1 MKTKTYGPVATVLL
15 QAWLPIALVALWF
28 VASAASTSA
37 FWPSLATI
45 LQTVVDWAASGQ
57 LWGDLLFSFGNYFA
71 ALALAILVGLG
82 FGLAIGLLPYVGEV
96 LSPYLDFFRTLPIV
110 VFVPIV
116 ILVLGVG
123 RGPKVFL
130 IFLAC
135 VWPILLNC
143 IEGVRSIAPSVFETA
158 RGYRIPLG
166 LRIRRVVLPGA
177 APQIAVG
184 IRLAVTIGLVMLV
197 VSEMYGS
204 TEGVGYFI
212 LQSGQR
218 FQLAAA
224 WGGTL
229 LVGVIG
235 WAFTVVYV
243 LIEHRVLAWTREDA
257 DASRRV
263 RSSERRSK

>member
-1 MKTKTYGPVATVLL
+1 MNPRSYGPLATILL
-15 QAWLPIALVALWF
+15 QAWLPVALVALWF
-28 VASAASTSA
+28 VASANSTSV
-37 FWPSLATI
+37 FWPSLSTI
-45 LQTVVDWAASGQ
+45 LESLGKWAASGT
-57 LWGDLLFSFGNYFA
+57 LWQDLVFSFGNYFL
-71 ALALAILVGLG
+71 ALALAVVVGLAV
-82 FGLAIGLLPYVGEV
+82 GLAIGLLPRVGQV
-96 LSPYLDFFRTLPIV
+96 LSPYLDFFRTMPIV

-123 RGPKVFL
+123 RGPKIFL

-143 IEGVRSIAPSVFETA
+143 IEGVRAIAPSVFETA

-184 IRLAVTIGLVMLV
+184 VRLAVSIGLVMLV

-204 TEGVGYFI
+204 TEGVGFFI

-224 WGGTL
+224 WAGTL

-235 WAFTVVYV
+235 WAFTAVYV
-243 LIEHRVLAWTREDA
+243 LVEHRLLAWTREDA
-257 DASRRV
+257 DGTRAKALKGD
-263 RSSERRSK
+263 SK